1 MPLSDYLERLKA
13 SGLNLLIFREGE
25 VIFSS
30 GGKGVT
36 PLVEAIDTLG
46 RERLRG
52 TVTADRIVGR
62 AAVLLN
68 IYLGAS
74 EVHAMLI
81 TTGARRELEERGV
94 SYKFLEETEAIKMRD
109 GVIYCPF
116 ESMVQGIED
125 PGEAYRRIKEKLAG
139 FEA

>member
-1 MPLSDYLERLKA
+1 MPLSDYLERLRT
-13 SGLNLLIFREGE
+13 SGLNLLIFKDGE

-36 PLVEAIDTLG
+36 PLIEAIDSVG
-46 RERLRG
+46 RDRLMG
-52 TVTADRIVGR
+52 AVTADRIVGR

-81 TTGARRELEERGV
+81 TTGAKRALEEHGV
-94 SYKFLEETEAIKMRD
+94 KYKFWEETEAIKMRD

-125 PGEAYRRIKEKLAG
+125 PGEAYRRIRAKLIELG
-139 FEA
+139 S

>member
-1 MPLSDYLERLKA
+1 MSEYLERLKA
-13 SGLNLLIFREGE
+13 SGLNLLIFRDGE

-36 PLVEAIDTLG
+36 PLIEAIDTLG
-46 RERLRG
+46 RERLRRS
-52 TVTADRIVGR
+52 VTADRIVGR

-81 TTGARRELEERGV
+81 TTGARRELEKHDV
-94 SYKFLEETEAIKMRD
+94 SYEFWEETEAIKMRD

-125 PGEAYRRIKEKLAG
+125 PAEAYRRIKEKLAG